1 MRGALFNRKPG
12 WSGTGEN
19 ERKDKE
25 ENKNGKAK
33 QRPFKV
39 HFSPFELTC
48 IIIHGKYEKINQ
60 RIYFGWTFLLVIEK
74 V

>member
-12 WSGTGEN
+12 WSGTSEN

-39 HFSPFELTC
+39 HFSPFELT
-48 IIIHGKYEKINQ
+48 
-60 RIYFGWTFLLVIEK
+60 
-74 V
+74 